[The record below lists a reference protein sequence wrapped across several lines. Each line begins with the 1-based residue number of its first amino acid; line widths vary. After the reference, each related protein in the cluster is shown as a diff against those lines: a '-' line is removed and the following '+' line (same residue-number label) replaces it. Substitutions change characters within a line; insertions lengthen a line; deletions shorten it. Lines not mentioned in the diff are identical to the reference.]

1 MYKEVAFKTAT
12 LCNIMVAVAVM
23 VTVIAITTMILNC
36 STGGLTRK
44 MLAFKCFMVANL
56 HYQLR
61 IDNTKLPCY
70 TLPPMQHHS
79 FFRNLP
85 TLSVRSCHLDVTPNS
100 CK

>member
-36 STGGLTRK
+36 STVGLTCK

-56 HYQLR
+56 YYQLR
-61 IDNTKLPCY
+61 IDNTKYPVI
-70 TLPPMQHHS
+70 
-79 FFRNLP
+79 
-85 TLSVRSCHLDVTPNS
+85 LSHQCNTIVSLETYPLYQLGVVILM
-100 CK
+100 